1 MRTSAALLL
10 TSLLMAVTIAA
21 APAQEAKNKLP
32 PENAPKV
39 SEIIAKIESRPDFRN
54 LESVEW
60 QEEGYYEITYHTS
73 DKATV
78 EIKIDAA
85 TGQPRD

>member
-1 MRTSAALLL
+1 MKTSAALFASTLL
-10 TSLLMAVTIAA
+10 AATIAA
-21 APAQEAKNKLP
+21 GHAQEAKNKLP
-32 PENAPKV
+32 PESAPKV

-54 LESVEW
+54 LESIEW

-73 DKATV
+73 DKARV